1 MKLLRIGRMEGKEGW
16 KRGFP
21 TFHPSDFTSKHTD
34 FAFILT
40 QCPYLHHLFLDFLAI
55 FGIVLI
61 EVAHGWDYLILNRTL
76 IESIMPE
83 FITSPIF
90 LIIAAV
96 LALFVIIG
104 IVKHT
109 VRFLIWIAIIAAILI
124 WIGVIQVPEIREWFE
139 RLPKW

>member
-1 MKLLRIGRMEGKEGW
+1 ME
-16 KRGFP
+16 
-21 TFHPSDFTSKHTD
+21 T
-34 FAFILT
+34 
-40 QCPYLHHLFLDFLAI
+40 
-55 FGIVLI
+55 V
-61 EVAHGWDYLILNRTL
+61 
-76 IESIMPE
+76 MPE
-83 FITSPIF
+83 FINSPIS

-109 VRFLIWIAIIAAILI
+109 ARFLIWIGVIVAILI